1 MTYKPYLDVDEYTGD
16 IPSAKLEKQLL
27 QASRHI
33 DVLTYNRIVGNFDK
47 LTEFQK
53 EIIKE
58 VCKNLADWEY
68 ENSDMLN
75 SVFKG
80 YSINGVSVEFGGENI
95 KRINDVLIPHDIY
108 QTLCQTGLC
117 CRTIGRYI

>member
-1 MTYKPYLDVDEYTGD
+1 MTYKPYLNVDEYTGD

-58 VCKNLADWEY
+58 VCKNLFSCT
-68 ENSDMLN
+68 NKKSHRKLL
-75 SVFKG
+75 
-80 YSINGVSVEFGGENI
+80 
-95 KRINDVLIPHDIY
+95 KRQVLFE
-108 QTLCQTGLC
+108 
-117 CRTIGRYI
+117 